1 MTEVQKQEIL
11 RLRRQGMPFT
21 AIAEKLSLNRNTV
34 KTFASRN
41 ERKFSMQG
49 KCLNCGCET
58 KQKPKTKTKQF
69 CSDRCRYQY
78 WNRHRS
84 EKQMSNTLSCAYC
97 GRTFSASLSA
107 NRKYC
112 GRSCYVNARWGEV
125 NHE

>member
-11 RLRRQGMPFT
+11 RLRSHGITFS
-21 AIAEKLSLNRNTV
+21 AIAEKLDLNRNTI
-34 KTFASRN
+34 KTFVSRS
-41 ERKFSMQG
+41 EKKFSMQG
-49 KCLNCGCET
+49 KCLNCGCEME
-58 KQKPKTKTKQF
+58 QKPKTKTKQF

-84 EKQMSNTLSCAYC
+84 EKQMGNTLSCAYC
-97 GRTFSASLSA
+97 GRIFSAPLSA
-107 NRKYC
+107 SRKYC